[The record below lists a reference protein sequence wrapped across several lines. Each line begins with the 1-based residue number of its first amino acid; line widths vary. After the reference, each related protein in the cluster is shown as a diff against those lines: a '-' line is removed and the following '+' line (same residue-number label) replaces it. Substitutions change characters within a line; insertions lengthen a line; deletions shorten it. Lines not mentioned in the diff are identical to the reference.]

1 MDISDI
7 SGLWQSSDERWPV
20 MLLKIVIGFGL
31 LIAFIRWRI
40 VKEQERRVREAY
52 RFNPPTHGA
61 AEWSTVDD
69 VRKGGLL

>member
-1 MDISDI
+1 M
-7 SGLWQSSDERWPV
+7 EPV
-20 MLLKIVIGFGL
+20 MVVKIIIGFAL
-31 LIAFIRWRI
+31 LMAFMRWHM
-40 VKEQERRVREAY
+40 VKERERRVREAY

>member
-1 MDISDI
+1 
-7 SGLWQSSDERWPV
+7 
-20 MLLKIVIGFGL
+20 MLLKIIIGSAL
-31 LIAFIRWRI
+31 LIAFIRWRM
-40 VKEQERRVREAY
+40 VVERERRVREAY